1 MKYLPKNLTFFSSSH
16 FNNSF
21 ERQICKVCVKKID
34 IKDYQELT
42 TDRMTKNDIRCR
54 FKESDENML
63 DLYLLNIKLKRAIN
77 ERKT

>member
-1 MKYLPKNLTFFSSSH
+1 MKYSIKNLTFFKSSY

-34 IKDYQELT
+34 IKAYQELT
-42 TDRMTKNDIRCR
+42 TDRITKNDIRCR
-54 FKESDENML
+54 MKESNEYIL

-77 ERKT
+77 ERKN

>member
-1 MKYLPKNLTFFSSSH
+1 MKYLPKNLTFFSSSY

-21 ERQICKVCVKKID
+21 ERQICKVCIKKNN
-34 IKDYQELT
+34 IKDYQQLT